1 MVIKVTTR
9 SDTQSGGWMLLEL
22 LAIVVQT
29 LEDDAILRLSS
40 CASASNS
47 AADRPSSLGI
57 FGTMYQLQGQGGKPQ
72 LLSANAGD
80 ARVILAR
87 GGKGLQLSED
97 HTPDV

>member
-1 MVIKVTTR
+1 MQLLTLNISGPCRPHSIKYTL
-9 SDTQSGGWMLLEL
+9 QSK
-22 LAIVVQT
+22 
-29 LEDDAILRLSS
+29 D
-40 CASASNS
+40 
-47 AADRPSSLGI
+47 
-57 FGTMYQLQGQGGKPQ
+57 GKPR